1 MFIRLGNGESLL
13 QPGARRWAILKAG
26 LIAFEYQMKSM
37 DTRLVSNDK
46 SLKQMDD
53 SVCAL

>member
-1 MFIRLGNGESLL
+1 MFIRIGNGESLFL
-13 QPGARRWAILKAG
+13 PGARRWAILEAG
-26 LIAFEYQMKSM
+26 LIAFEYQMKSI